1 MSIFKN
7 IGDVQIL
14 KILGYAYAESH
25 DEMVIGEYLWK
36 KEDYPICAYVIV
48 ANLDFSIPSPLCS
61 IYLCSVHPSYSVE
74 SCYSGFACKC
84 CDFNKSDQLSKSK
97 CSCISRCMFP
107 EGCVYFKIINKVSDH
122 PTIESAMAAM
132 KSL

>member
-25 DEMVIGEYLWK
+25 DERVIGEYLWK

-48 ANLDFSIPSPLCS
+48 ANPDFSITAPLCS

-84 CDFNKSDQLSKSK
+84 CDFNKSDHPSK
-97 CSCISRCMFP
+97 CSCISRCVFP

>member
-25 DEMVIGEYLWK
+25 DERVIGEYLWK

-48 ANLDFSIPSPLCS
+48 ANPDFSITAPLCS

-74 SCYSGFACKC
+74 SCYSGLACKC
-84 CDFNKSDQLSKSK
+84 CDFNKSDQLSK

-107 EGCVYFKIINKVSDH
+107 EGSVYFKIIDKVSDH
-122 PTIESAMAAM
+122 STIESTMAAM